1 MSMDLS
7 RPSQSANPTALDR
20 GETTDVVDL
29 HAVVTRERP
38 EPQEGMEPVSLW
50 LVVFIAVLLF
60 WAGSYLTQ
68 YSGGFRA
75 DEFNEGQINVK
86 AAPARGGGSEDPAE
100 EMARAGAAV
109 YANNC
114 GVCHQADGNGTP
126 GLFPPLA
133 GSEWVLAEG
142 PNRLV
147 RIVLHGLQGPIQV
160 KGTAFN
166 NQMNAFG
173 PNLSDKE
180 ISAVLTYIRNTWG
193 NKASMVTPEE
203 VAAVRAAT
211 DPRSVAWTAEELDA
225 VPVSGGAVADSGG
238 ENEVGGAEPTMEQI
252 KAVLQG
258 LSEEER
264 ASLLESLE

>member
-29 HAVVTRERP
+29 HAIVTRERAEP
-38 EPQEGMEPVSLW
+38 EEGMEPLSLW

-86 AAPARGGGSEDPAE
+86 APPVRGGGSEDPAE
-100 EMARAGAAV
+100 QLARAGAIV

-114 GVCHQADGNGTP
+114 VACHQGDGNGTP
-126 GLFPPLA
+126 GLFPPLT

-142 PNRLV
+142 PNRLI
-147 RIVLHGLQGPIQV
+147 RIVLHGLQGPILV
-160 KGTAFN
+160 KGTAYN

-180 ISAVLTYIRNTWG
+180 VAAVLTYIRNTWG
-193 NKASMVTPEE
+193 NKASMVTAEE

-211 DPRSVAWTAEELDA
+211 DARSVAWTAEELDL
-225 VPVSGGAVADSGG
+225 VPVTGGAVADAGG
-238 ENEVGGAEPTMEQI
+238 DTEVGGAQPTLEQI
-252 KAVLQG
+252 KAVLQS

-264 ASLLESLE
+264 AALLESLE